1 LNEDHGWKRLVTHV
15 EAKINEIQ
23 ESLEREGFISDS
35 NDVAKAN
42 YNLGMIKAY
51 REIIGIPDE
60 VRKLSS
66 TP

>member
-1 LNEDHGWKRLVTHV
+1 MTHV

-23 ESLEREGFISDS
+23 ESLEREGYISDS

-51 REIIGIPDE
+51 REIVGIPDE
-60 VRKLSS
+60 VRKMSS

>member
-1 LNEDHGWKRLVTHV
+1 MTHV